1 MVLLH
6 KAMGVLEA
14 MDSSSQINYIL
25 KKKILKYKIR
35 NMWSNV
41 WNPNEV
47 NYQSKKLIE
56 FLKIDVA
63 REKKNYIFNDDQFCI

>member
-1 MVLLH
+1 
-6 KAMGVLEA
+6 
-14 MDSSSQINYIL
+14 
-25 KKKILKYKIR
+25 
-35 NMWSNV
+35 MWSNV